1 MVKGLHQVSP
11 TTNEVKMKNKNNNI
25 INIKTKKNI
34 KTNNHKNVL
43 DPIEFSQDETFKF
56 INKMQKKIDNPQD
69 FFIGATLELIRALY
83 YFAPSSKSAT
93 HLLNNSHRLI
103 TEELLEL
110 EKEENTN

>member
-1 MVKGLHQVSP
+1 
-11 TTNEVKMKNKNNNI
+11 MKKKNNNI

-56 INKMQKKIDNPQD
+56 INKMQKKVDNPQD

-83 YFAPSSKSAT
+83 YFAPSSKSAN
-93 HLLNNSHRLI
+93 HLLNNSHQI
-103 TEELLEL
+103 IIEELLEL

>member
-1 MVKGLHQVSP
+1 MINTQLLHK
-11 TTNEVKMKNKNNNI
+11 EKKMKNKKNNI
-25 INIKTKKNI
+25 INI

-43 DPIEFSQDETFKF
+43 DPIEFSEDETFKF
-56 INKMQKKIDNPQD
+56 INKMQKKVDNPQD

-83 YFAPSSKSAT
+83 YFAPSSNSAT

-110 EKEENTN
+110 EKEEKTN

>member
-1 MVKGLHQVSP
+1 
-11 TTNEVKMKNKNNNI
+11 MKKKNNNI

-56 INKMQKKIDNPQD
+56 INKMQKKVDNPQD
-69 FFIGATLELIRALY
+69 FFIGASLEFIRALY
-83 YFAPSSKSAT
+83 FFAPSSKSAT
-93 HLLNNSHRLI
+93 HLLNNSHQI
-103 TEELLEL
+103 IIEEFLEL